1 MSETLGRSS
10 ESRRSRRSG
19 SRDRKKVS
27 QKVDRLKNLKNQ
39 ADRLSS
45 ALNSQRAELNKNLE
59 NFSSEGLSADE
70 ELR

>member
-1 MSETLGRSS
+1 MSDTLGRSS
-10 ESRRSRRSG
+10 GSRQSRRSR
-19 SRDRKKVS
+19 SRDSKKVS

>member
-1 MSETLGRSS
+1 MSDTLGRSS

>member
-1 MSETLGRSS
+1 MSDTLGRSS
-10 ESRRSRRSG
+10 GSRRSRRSR
-19 SRDRKKVS
+19 SRDSKKVS

>member
-1 MSETLGRSS
+1 MSDTLGRSS

-19 SRDRKKVS
+19 SRDSKKVS